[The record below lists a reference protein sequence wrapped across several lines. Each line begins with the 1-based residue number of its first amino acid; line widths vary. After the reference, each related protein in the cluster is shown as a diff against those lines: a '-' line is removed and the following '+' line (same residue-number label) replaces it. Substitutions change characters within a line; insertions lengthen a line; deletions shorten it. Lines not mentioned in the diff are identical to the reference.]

1 MSAYLLDSCAVVWLA
16 NGDKRLPATV
26 RKSLATADELY
37 VSPISAWEIS
47 RKAINGTLI
56 LPESARTVWRK
67 LVETYHLKVLP
78 VTPEI
83 SFVATELPEIHKDP
97 ADCLIIAT
105 AKVYHLAIVTSD
117 HRFPQYGVEVV
128 P

>member
-26 RKSLATADELY
+26 RKSLAAADELY
-37 VSPISAWEIS
+37 VSPISACEIS

-97 ADCLIIAT
+97 ADRLIIAT

>member
-16 NGDKRLPATV
+16 NGDKRLPAAV
-26 RKSLATADELY
+26 RKTLATADELY

-47 RKAINGTLI
+47 RKALNGTLI
-56 LPESARTVWRK
+56 LPERARTIWKK
-67 LVETYHLKVLP
+67 LVESYHLKVLP

-83 SFVATELPEIHKDP
+83 SFVASELPKIHKDP
-97 ADCLIIAT
+97 ADRLIIAT
-105 AKVYHLAIVTSD
+105 AKVGQLTIVTSD
-117 HRFPQYGVEVV
+117 HRFPLYGVEVI

>member
-1 MSAYLLDSCAVVWLA
+1 MSAYLLDSCAVIWLS
-16 NGDKRLPATV
+16 NGDKRLPASV

-37 VSPISAWEIS
+37 VSSISAWEIS

-56 LPESARTVWRK
+56 LPESARTIWKK
-67 LVETYHLKVLP
+67 LIETYHLKVLP

-83 SFVATELPEIHKDP
+83 SFAATELPEIHKDP
-97 ADCLIIAT
+97 ADRLIIAT
-105 AKVYHLAIVTSD
+105 AKVGQLAIVTSD
-117 HRFPQYGVEVV
+117 HRFPQYGVDVV

>member
-1 MSAYLLDSCAVVWLA
+1 MSAYLLDSCAVIWLA
-16 NGDKRLPATV
+16 NGDKRLPSAV
-26 RKSLATADELY
+26 RKSLAAADELY
-37 VSPISAWEIS
+37 VSSISAWEIS

-56 LPESARTVWRK
+56 LPESARTIWKK

-97 ADCLIIAT
+97 ADRLIIAT
-105 AKVYHLAIVTSD
+105 AKVGQLAIVTSD
-117 HRFPQYGVEVV
+117 HRFPQYGVEVI